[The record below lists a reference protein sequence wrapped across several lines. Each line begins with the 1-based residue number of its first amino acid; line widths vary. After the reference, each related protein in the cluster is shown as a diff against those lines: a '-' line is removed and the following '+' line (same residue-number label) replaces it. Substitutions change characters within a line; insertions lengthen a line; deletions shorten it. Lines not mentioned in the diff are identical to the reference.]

1 MTTTVEQRLRA
12 YGDEI
17 EKRAAENG
25 YGSVN
30 ELPLHAVP
38 STLPTRRRIPR
49 RSLVA
54 AAVVVVVATSIV
66 AVVRLVDE
74 TDTVNVA
81 TDQQPPGTEAQSATG
96 SGPAQQPAAAPMAQV
111 DESAAMEHLG
121 ERLAPQVVWTG
132 TELIVFGGRTGS
144 EDDPT
149 WLTDGA
155 VFSPATGEWRL
166 IPAATVDDLT
176 RRPQTLW
183 DGERLVVIDSRAV
196 QLYDPA
202 AGMWA
207 SAPDLRFENHQ
218 ALPAG
223 GDTDLSVFA
232 ASGGF
237 VYHWNP
243 VSDEFARL
251 DVIAGRWTVLPGPG
265 LESYPAKLVV
275 TDSSVLAF
283 GTGWPSSF
291 ARYQADLEGAELVND
306 EWIPLDPVG
315 FATTQLRNVAD
326 PAQATLL
333 GDMIVVWGEYSA
345 SPGAAQALGPDR
357 AWSPFEAPPVC
368 ESKPGFDPV
377 SLGDEGVLA
386 RGECEGEAA
395 LLDPDSL
402 DWTVVEIPE
411 FVRYNVVW
419 TGEELLGWDNGLR
432 RWTPP
437 LPRQ

>member
-1 MTTTVEQRLRA
+1 MTPTVEQRLRA
-12 YGDEI
+12 YGDAI
-17 EKRAAENG
+17 EKRAARS
-25 YGSVN
+25 GSGSGNDV
-30 ELPLHAVP
+30 PAPP
-38 STLPTRRRIPR
+38 STLTTRTRMLRP
-49 RSLVA
+49 SLVA
-54 AAVVVVVATSIV
+54 AAIV
-66 AVVRLVDE
+66 AVVAAGIIAGVRAVED

-81 TDQQPPGTEAQSATG
+81 TDQQPSGTEAEPATG
-96 SGPAQQPAAAPMAQV
+96 IGPTQQPAAPPTAQV
-111 DESAAMEHLG
+111 DESAVIEHLG
-121 ERLAPQVVWTG
+121 ERLAPQVLWTG

-149 WLTDGA
+149 WLADGA
-155 VFSPATGEWRL
+155 AFSPATSEWRW
-166 IPAATVDDLT
+166 IPAAVVDDLT
-176 RRPQTLW
+176 ERPQTLW
-183 DGERLVVIDSRAV
+183 DGERLVVIDYEAV

-202 AGMWA
+202 TGIWA

-232 ASGGF
+232 ASEGF

-265 LESYPAKLVV
+265 LESYPATLVI
-275 TDSSVLAF
+275 TDASVLAF

-306 EWIPLDPVG
+306 EWISLDPVG
-315 FATTQLRNVAD
+315 FATAQLGNVAD

-333 GDMIVVWGEYSA
+333 GNLVVVWGEYSA

-357 AWSPFEAPPVC
+357 TWSPFEPPPLC
-368 ESKPGFDPV
+368 ESKPGFAPV

-437 LPRQ
+437 LPQQ